1 MDFVLSLVKFQWGF
15 PLLSY
20 IGKLTILSELDQP
33 FTVIAFAVFLVFGL
47 VSLVNSALKGYLPDD
62 ARLGF
67 IALGAALV
75 VWVTGV
81 VSIVLLAVAVALLW
95 YGVWRWLIYWVLWR
109 VFLKNIPAAL
119 SHKQANHTGGG
130 PSTSV

>member
-62 ARLGF
+62 VRLGF